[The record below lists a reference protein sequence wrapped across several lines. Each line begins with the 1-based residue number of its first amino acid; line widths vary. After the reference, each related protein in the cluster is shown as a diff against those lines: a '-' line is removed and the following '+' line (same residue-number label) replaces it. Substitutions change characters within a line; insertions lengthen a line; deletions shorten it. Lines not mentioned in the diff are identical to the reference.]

1 MLPRT
6 LPPLVQ
12 TDFLPLPRFR
22 SGKVREVYDLGETLL
37 MVATDR
43 ISAFDCVLPTPIPDK
58 GRILTALSAF
68 WFNRLGHLVP
78 HHMLSCALEDFPAVV
93 QPYRDQLAG
102 RTMLVRKTTP
112 LPVECVARGYLAG
125 SGWKEYQRTGQVCG
139 HLLPPGL
146 QEADPLP
153 EPLFTPATKAVTGH
167 DENISLAQM
176 ADRFGREL
184 TYRLADLTLALYTA
198 AAAYARSRGLI
209 LCDTKFE
216 FGLDTDGELVW
227 IDEALTPDS
236 SRYWDAADYTRG
248 RTPPSFDKQFVR
260 DYLET
265 LPWNKQPPAPALP
278 EDIVEATRQRYWEA
292 YRRLVGEP
300 QIRLGED
307 DTRDD

>member
-1 MLPRT
+1 
-6 LPPLVQ
+6 
-12 TDFLPLPRFR
+12 
-22 SGKVREVYDLGETLL
+22 
-37 MVATDR
+37 
-43 ISAFDCVLPTPIPDK
+43 
-58 GRILTALSAF
+58 
-68 WFNRLGHLVP
+68 
-78 HHMLSCALEDFPAVV
+78 
-93 QPYRDQLAG
+93 
-102 RTMLVRKTTP
+102 MLVRKTTP

-265 LPWNKQPPAPALP
+265 LPWDKQPPAPALP

>member
-1 MLPRT
+1 MTPSA
-6 LPPLVQ
+6 LPPLMQ

-37 MVATDR
+37 IVATDR

-58 GRILTALSAF
+58 GCLLTALSAF
-68 WFNRLGHLVP
+68 WFNRLGHLAP
-78 HHMLSCALEDFPAVV
+78 HHVLSCAPENFPTAV

-125 SGWKEYQRTGQVCG
+125 SGWKDYQRTGHVCG
-139 HLLPPGL
+139 HALPPGL
-146 QEADPLP
+146 READPLP
-153 EPLFTPATKAVTGH
+153 EPLFTPATKATTGH

-176 ADRFGREL
+176 ADLVGREL
-184 TYRLADLTLALYTA
+184 AHRLAELTLALYTA
-198 AAAYARSRGLI
+198 AAAYARTCGLI

-216 FGLDTDGELVW
+216 FGLDANGQLVW

-236 SRYWDAADYTRG
+236 SRYWDAAAYEPG
-248 RTPPSFDKQFVR
+248 RSPASFDKQFVR

-265 LPWNKQPPAPALP
+265 LDWNKQPPAPALP
-278 EDIVEATRQRYWEA
+278 SDIVEATRQRYWEA
-292 YRRLVGEP
+292 YRRLVREP
-300 QIRLGED
+300 QDGPQD
-307 DTRDD
+307 V

>member
-1 MLPRT
+1 MLPSPV
-6 LPPLVQ
+6 PPLMA

-37 MVATDR
+37 IVATDR

-68 WFNRLGHLVP
+68 WFNRLGNFVP
-78 HHMLSCALEDFPAVV
+78 HHMLSCAPEDFPAAV
-93 QPYRDQLAG
+93 QPYRNQLAG

-125 SGWKEYQRTGQVCG
+125 SGWKDYQRTGQVCG
-139 HLLPPGL
+139 HPLPPGL
-146 QEADPLP
+146 READPLP
-153 EPLFTPATKAVTGH
+153 EPLFTPATKAATGH
-167 DENISLAQM
+167 DENISLVQM
-176 ADRFGREL
+176 ADRIGSEL
-184 TYRLADLTLALYTA
+184 ARRLAELTLALYTA
-198 AAAYARSRGLI
+198 AAAYARTRGLI

-216 FGLDTDGELVW
+216 FGLDGDGQLVW

-236 SRYWDAADYTRG
+236 SRYWDAAAYAPG
-248 RTPPSFDKQFVR
+248 SSPASFDKQFVR

-265 LPWNKQPPAPALP
+265 LDWNKQPPAPALP
-278 EDIVEATRQRYWEA
+278 DAIIEATRQRYWEA

-300 QIRLGED
+300 QGGPEHV
-307 DTRDD
+307 